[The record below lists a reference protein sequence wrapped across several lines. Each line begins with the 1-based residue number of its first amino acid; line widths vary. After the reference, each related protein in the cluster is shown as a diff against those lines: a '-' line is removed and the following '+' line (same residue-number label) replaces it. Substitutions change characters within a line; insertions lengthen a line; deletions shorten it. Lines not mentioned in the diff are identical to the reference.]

1 MLGSFRFLDLRIR
14 TLSLHDLSCQ
24 QDHNPGLYPV
34 TGTTFRLPQ
43 TMITWIA
50 AKKEKPGWEYGATCA
65 YAA

>member
-1 MLGSFRFLDLRIR
+1 MPGSFRFLDFRIR

-24 QDHNPGLYPV
+24 QDHNAGLYSV

-43 TMITWIA
+43 TMVTWIA
-50 AKKEKPGWEYGATCA
+50 AKKEKTGWVYGATCA